1 VEPRADE
8 GTHMKLSHIGVA
20 VRDVHRAVQ
29 FFREKFGLETTDQG
43 TGRGFHVAFLATGG
57 TPVELIQDV
66 TPGGIITK
74 FIEKRGEG
82 VHHIS
87 FEVNDIRAVLG
98 AMQAQGVTCLDKEP
112 RGGAHNSLVAFLHP
126 KDTFGVLIEL
136 VEFPEKHSQTER

>member
-1 VEPRADE
+1 
-8 GTHMKLSHIGVA
+8 MKLSHIGIA
-20 VRDVHRAVQ
+20 VRDVDQAVE
-29 FFREKFGLETTDQG
+29 FFKEKFGLETTDRG

-87 FEVNDIRAVLG
+87 FEVDDIRATLET
-98 AMQAQGVTCLDKEP
+98 MQAQGVTCLDKEP

-126 KDTFGVLIEL
+126 KDTFGVLVEL
-136 VEFPEKHSQTER
+136 VEFPEKHSQTEG

>member
-1 VEPRADE
+1 
-8 GTHMKLSHIGVA
+8 MKISHIGVA
-20 VRDVHRAVQ
+20 VRDVDRAVA
-29 FFREKFGLETTDQG
+29 FFKEKFGLATTDQG
-43 TGRGFHVAFLATGG
+43 TGKGFHVAFLATGG

-82 VHHIS
+82 VHHLS
-87 FEVNDIRAVLG
+87 FEVEDIRSALE
-98 AMQAQGVTCLDKEP
+98 AMQAQGITCLDKEP

-136 VEFPEKHSQTER
+136 VEFPEKDR